1 MEGKKG
7 KATIKT
13 GGAGKFLCVTLLKVK
28 TLLTHVDFVTLK
40 SKVNLQWE
48 GFFFFHYLG

>member
-13 GGAGKFLCVTLLKVK
+13 GGAGKFFSIPL
-28 TLLTHVDFVTLK
+28 
-40 SKVNLQWE
+40 E
-48 GFFFFHYLG
+48 GLEYC

>member
-13 GGAGKFLCVTLLKVK
+13 GGAGRFLYVTLLKFK
-28 TLLTHVDFVTLK
+28 ILLTYVGFVTFK
-40 SKVNLQWE
+40 SNINLPLDKV
-48 GFFFFHYLG
+48 FFP

>member
-13 GGAGKFLCVTLLKVK
+13 GGAGKVLRDTPQVWNAVNSRSILSPPKVK
-28 TLLTHVDFVTLK
+28 LT
-40 SKVNLQWE
+40 
-48 GFFFFHYLG
+48 

>member
-13 GGAGKFLCVTLLKVK
+13 GGAGKFLYVTILRLGTLLINVNSI
-28 TLLTHVDFVTLK
+28 TSQ
-40 SKVNLQWE
+40 SKLNLPLDKY
-48 GFFFFHYLG
+48 FFFILG

>member
-13 GGAGKFLCVTLLKVK
+13 GGGGKFLYVTLLKFEA
-28 TLLTHVDFVTLK
+28 LLTHVDFVTFQ
-40 SKVNLQWE
+40 SKHNLPLDKY
-48 GFFFFHYLG
+48 FFHNLG

>member
-13 GGAGKFLCVTLLKVK
+13 GGAGKFLYVTLLKFE
-28 TLLTHVDFVTLK
+28 TLLAHVDFVTFQSRLHLPLDK
-40 SKVNLQWE
+40 Y
-48 GFFFFHYLG
+48 FFHNLG

>member
-13 GGAGKFLCVTLLKVK
+13 GGAGELSSFPLPKFRLLLIHVNSI
-28 TLLTHVDFVTLK
+28 TPQSEGSLTCH
-40 SKVNLQWE
+40 
-48 GFFFFHYLG
+48 

>member
-13 GGAGKFLCVTLLKVK
+13 GGAGKLLHVTLQVWN
-28 TLLTHVDFVTLK
+28 T
-40 SKVNLQWE
+40 VNSCQFQHLPK
-48 GFFFFHYLG
+48 

>member
-13 GGAGKFLCVTLLKVK
+13 GGAGKFSSIPLVRFRGLLI
-28 TLLTHVDFVTLK
+28 HVESIIPQIKRKFTC
-40 SKVNLQWE
+40 N
-48 GFFFFHYLG
+48 

>member
-13 GGAGKFLCVTLLKVK
+13 GGAGKFLYVTLLKFK
-28 TLLTHVDFVTLK
+28 TLLTRVDFVTFK
-40 SKVNLQWE
+40 SNVR
-48 GFFFFHYLG
+48 